1 MKKILITAAVI
12 VGSTVVFAQK
22 NQVQSAFGFIK
33 AFDRNG
39 KCSELQNGLE
49 AINSSIEH
57 ETTKTWAKTWLYR
70 GHLYYSVLLPTT
82 DQNCKDLYKEALDEA
97 TDSYLK
103 ALVLNFEDPELK
115 KLDLNKEDGSDVM
128 KFFSA
133 LQNKSKVDDES
144 YTGLILGMRM
154 PGLAGEYANKGIE
167 NFQAKDYKKAQEN
180 FGKSMMLNQ
189 LAGKMDTVMM
199 FNTALA
205 SEYAED
211 YEAAKQLYNALIQLK
226 YNVDGNGPSLYQSLS
241 RIHKK
246 EGDKE
251 KSLEVLQAGRK
262 AYPNNQGLI
271 FEEIDYF
278 LQADKAEDALTSL
291 NTAIELEP
299 TNAFLYY
306 VRGTVQEKL
315 ENKDAAILDYKKSL
329 ELDPKQ
335 HDAAYNLGAYYFNK
349 GVDKINEAND
359 LPLSQSKKFEAMKAE
374 AKKDFESAIPYVEM
388 ANTAKPEDG
397 DTATML
403 IKLYTQVGEYEKAK
417 ELKAK
422 YQ

>member
-12 VGSTVVFAQK
+12 FGTTVVFAQK
-22 NQVQSAFGFIK
+22 NQVQSAYNYIK

-39 KCSELQNGLE
+39 KCSELQNGIE
-49 AINSSIEH
+49 AINSATQD

-97 TDSYLK
+97 TNSYLK
-103 ALVLNFEDPELK
+103 TLVLNFQDPELK
-115 KLDLNKEDGSDVM
+115 KLDLNKEDGSDM
-128 KFFSA
+128 IKFITA
-133 LQNKSKVDDES
+133 LNSNSKVEDQEFMM
-144 YTGLILGMRM
+144 TILMGRF
-154 PGLAGEYANKGIE
+154 PGLAGEYANKGVE
-167 NFQAKDYKKAQEN
+167 AFQNKDYKKAQEN
-180 FGKSMMLNQ
+180 FGQSIMLSQ
-189 LAGKMDTVMM
+189 LTGKVDTVMM

-211 YEAAKQLYNALIQLK
+211 YEAAKQIYNALIQLE

-246 EGDKE
+246 EGDAA

-262 AYPNNQGLI
+262 AYPNDQNLI

-278 LQADKAEDALTSL
+278 LQADKAADALASL
-291 NTAIELEP
+291 NTAIELDAN
-299 TNAFLYY
+299 NAFLYY

-329 ELDPKQ
+329 ELDPTQ
-335 HDAAYNLGAYYFNK
+335 HDAAYNLGAHYYNK

-359 LPLSQSKKFEAMKAE
+359 LPLSQAKKFEAMKAE
-374 AKKDFESAIPYVEM
+374 AKKDFEAAIPYVEM
-388 ANTAKPEDG
+388 ANKAKPEDG

-422 YQ
+422 YE

>member
-12 VGSTVVFAQK
+12 FEITAVFAQK
-22 NQVQSAFGFIK
+22 NQVQSAYNYSR

-49 AINSSIEH
+49 AINSAIND
-57 ETTKTWAKTWLYR
+57 ETTKTWAKTWMYR
-70 GHLYYSVLLPTT
+70 GNLYYSVLLPTT
-82 DQNCKDLYKEALDEA
+82 DKNCKDLYKEALDEA

-103 ALVLNFEDPELK
+103 TLVLNFQDPELK

-128 KFFSA
+128 KFFTA
-133 LQNKSKVDDES
+133 LNNNSKVDDQEFMM
-144 YTGLILGMRM
+144 TIMGGRM
-154 PGLAGEYANKGIE
+154 SGLAGEYANKGIE
-167 NFQAKDYKKAQEN
+167 NFQAKEYKKAQEN

-189 LAGKMDTVMM
+189 LTGKMDTVML

-211 YEAAKQLYNALIQLK
+211 NEAAKELYNTLIQLK
-226 YNVDGNGPSLYQSLS
+226 YNIDGNGPSLYQSLS
-241 RIHKK
+241 RIYKK
-246 EGDKE
+246 EGNKE

-278 LQADKAEDALTSL
+278 LQADKAEDALVSL
-291 NTAIELEP
+291 NTAIELEA

-315 ENKDAAILDYKKSL
+315 NNKDAAILDYKKSL

-349 GVDKINEAND
+349 AVDKINEAND
-359 LPLSQSKKFEAMKAE
+359 LPLNQSKKFEAMKAE

-388 ANTAKPEDG
+388 ANIAKPEDG